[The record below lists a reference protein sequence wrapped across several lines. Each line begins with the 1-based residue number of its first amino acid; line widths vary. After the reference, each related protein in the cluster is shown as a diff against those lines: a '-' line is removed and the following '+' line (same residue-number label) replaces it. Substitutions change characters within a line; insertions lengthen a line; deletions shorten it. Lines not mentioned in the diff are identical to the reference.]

1 VPRVPTYDNFQVQPN
16 VLPDQKFTG
25 ALGVEQATLP
35 GRQMQAT
42 GDLIQR
48 GASQAI
54 AMEANELDQANAL
67 RVSDA
72 KNKAKELQFRLKY
85 DKEFGYTNLKDV
97 SALQR
102 PDGKPLA
109 DEYAEKYQKGI
120 GEIADS
126 LGNDAQKE
134 TYLEWANSALTD
146 FHGQAMAY
154 EGEQFKTYAMSV
166 HEGTIK
172 NAINDVGLNYNNP
185 EAISKSI
192 EEIKAA
198 AYDAA
203 KMQNKSAAYAEAQAR
218 DLTSKAHLAA
228 LEAAMQRNDP
238 TYADGYMKK
247 FSKDMNA
254 DDILKA
260 EGVLTKQMDSQIAL
274 GVADK
279 VMQGAAT
286 KIETPNSER
295 AFNIAVNTES
305 GGRQFGK
312 DGQPLTSPKGA
323 VGIAQVMP
331 QTAPEAAKLAGVEW
345 DEERYKTDAD
355 YNRQLGKALFDDAI
369 KASGGDLSLAY
380 AEYNLGR
387 PKLNIAKARAEKEGG
402 AWIDYVPKETQDYV
416 RKNLAAY
423 EKGEGRNSLPTLEEL
438 KDQVRTQV
446 GASRPERL
454 KLALSEVENRYNDRL
469 KAIKQRD
476 ERTVAEAMQEIVN
489 NGGKYSSLSADMRA
503 ALPAEDVGKVMDF
516 AKKIAEGD
524 DTTDERL
531 YQELSDPAKLRGYT
545 EDQFFMLRSG
555 LSQADFKHFAN
566 ERAKLVSGNVTNGPG
581 ELNSSAIKT
590 TLDDRLRTIGVD
602 PSPSGWGSTSAAKM
616 RVGAIRKFVNESI
629 AAAQANSG
637 KKMTDAE
644 VQQHIDGLFA
654 RTTTYNAFIG
664 SSSGPM
670 LGMKAKDIPGAAE
683 EALRAEFKKLGVSDP
698 TDGQLLDAYWR
709 GISKGK

>member
-1 VPRVPTYDNFQVQPN
+1 MPRVPTYDNFQVQPN

-260 EGVLTKQMDSQIAL
+260 EGVLTKQMDSQVAL

-279 VMQGAAT
+279 IMTQAGRR
-286 KIETPNSER
+286 IETSDSDR
-295 AFNIAVNTES
+295 AFNVAVNTES
-305 GGRQFGK
+305 GGQQFGK
-312 DGQPLTSPKGA
+312 DGKPLTSKAGA
-323 VGIAQVMP
+323 IGVAQVMP
-331 QTAPEAAKLAGVEW
+331 ETAPEAAKLAGVEW
-345 DEERYKTDAD
+345 DEELYKTDAI
-355 YNRQLGKALFDDAI
+355 YNWQLGKAYFEKQLKDF
-369 KASGGDLSLAY
+369 GGNLSQAY
-380 AEYNLGR
+380 AAYNAGPGR
-387 PKLNIAKARAEKEGG
+387 TREAIAEAEAKGG
-402 AWIDYVPKETQDYV
+402 AWTDYLPKETQDYV
-416 RKNLAAY
+416 RKNMAAY
-423 EKGEGRNSLPTLEEL
+423 ESGSGRETLPTLEEL
-438 KDQVRTQV
+438 KDQVRAEI
-446 GASRPERL
+446 GSSRPERL
-454 KLALSEVENRYNDRL
+454 KLALTEVENRYNDKL
-469 KAIKQRD
+469 KAVKQQ
-476 ERTVAEAMQEIVN
+476 EENTVSEAFRQLVS
-489 NGGKYSSLSADMRA
+489 NGGNYSQLSAELRSQI
-503 ALPAEDVGKVMDF
+503 PPQEVGKVMDF
-516 AKKIAEGD
+516 ANKLAKGVEPQTDWQLYYSLKTNPVGLGDVNLMAFRNKLNETEFKELTNLQSDVRAGKEDVIAG
-524 DTTDERL
+524 
-531 YQELSDPAKLRGYT
+531 
-545 EDQFFMLRSG
+545 LRSSKEV
-555 LSQADFKHFAN
+555 LTQFMR
-566 ERAKLVSGNVTNGPG
+566 ESG
-581 ELNSSAIKT
+581 I
-590 TLDDRLRTIGVD
+590 D
-602 PSPSGWGSTSAAKM
+602 PSPKDDDKKGAAKVGKVWSM
-616 RVGAIRKFVNESI
+616 FEERLATLRAQLGRQPTPKEQREEAARMFVEVDVPGAIYGTNKKPY
-629 AAAQANSG
+629 AAAFAEG
-637 KKMTDAE
+637 KGIE
-644 VQQHIDGLFA
+644 
-654 RTTTYNAFIG
+654 
-664 SSSGPM
+664 
-670 LGMKAKDIPGAAE
+670 IPEADRNQIV
-683 EALRAEFKKLGVSDP
+683 EALRAQKLNPTPAVIEQIYLRQRGVV
-698 TDGQLLDAYWR
+698 R
-709 GISKGK
+709 